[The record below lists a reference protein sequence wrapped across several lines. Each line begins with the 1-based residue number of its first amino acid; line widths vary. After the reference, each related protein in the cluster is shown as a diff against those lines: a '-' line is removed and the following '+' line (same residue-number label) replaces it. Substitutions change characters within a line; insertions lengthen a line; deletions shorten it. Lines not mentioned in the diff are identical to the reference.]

1 MGYFRNVSSNLF
13 PLPLSVLNDSMSGGI
28 QLLPDPLY
36 SIPTDNTYHLAIT
49 STDLG
54 RIFLAG
60 KDGCLY
66 EVAYQAEAGWFSQRC
81 KKINHSKSSLSF
93 LVPSLL
99 QFSFSED
106 GKDSSEAPC
115 GIGTF
120 LCSSS

>member
-81 KKINHSKSSLSF
+81 RKINHSKSSLSF